1 MSKKMIMIPEDQYL
15 KMLESYDEAV
25 KELEEI
31 KKLLKSWQTIQEHS
45 NPTTTDKSRI
55 LS

>member
-1 MSKKMIMIPEDQYL
+1 MAQRMIMIPEEQYI

-31 KKLLKSWQTIQEHS
+31 KKALEKLAD
-45 NPTTTDKSRI
+45 NSRAQ
-55 LS
+55 

>member
-1 MSKKMIMIPEDQYL
+1 MAQRMIMIPEEQYI

-31 KKLLKSWQTIQEHS
+31 KKALEKL
-45 NPTTTDKSRI
+45 TDNSRAQ
-55 LS
+55 